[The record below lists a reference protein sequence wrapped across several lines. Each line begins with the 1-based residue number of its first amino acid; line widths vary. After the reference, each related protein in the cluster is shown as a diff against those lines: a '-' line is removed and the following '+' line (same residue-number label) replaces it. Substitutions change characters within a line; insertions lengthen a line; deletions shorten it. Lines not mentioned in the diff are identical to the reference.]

1 MATFDLDS
9 TSTVLVVIQLDFEMK
24 ESHFLEWSIFSL
36 KNQIGWIS
44 WSLFSFSINQLIFWA
59 LEFQMIID
67 FAHFISKY
75 LFWINCL
82 KDNYGFLEFTIS
94 DLSNAD
100 TVLIVLWGLL
110 VPGHVFSCKYSKRA
124 EISSPPIWWYH
135 ELSWLQLQW
144 LVRFRLTS
152 VEIFELVS

>member
-1 MATFDLDS
+1 MGQIKLLASFDLDS
-9 TSTVLVVIQLDFEMK
+9 TSNVLVVIQLDFEMK

-100 TVLIVLWGLL
+100 TVCTLGAVKARAMYFSYF
-110 VPGHVFSCKYSKRA
+110 HVNIRSKRK
-124 EISSPPIWWYH
+124 YH
-135 ELSWLQLQW
+135 RHLYDNILNYHDYSCNDLS
-144 LVRFRLTS
+144 VS
-152 VEIFELVS
+152 V